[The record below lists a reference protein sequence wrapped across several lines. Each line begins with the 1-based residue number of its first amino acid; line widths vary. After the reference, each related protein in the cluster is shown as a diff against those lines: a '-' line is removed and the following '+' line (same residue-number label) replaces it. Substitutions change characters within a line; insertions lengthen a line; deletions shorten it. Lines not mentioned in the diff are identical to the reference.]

1 MITQNIKSI
10 IVDDEANGRE
20 NINILLEEFCPEIEI
35 VGIASNLREA
45 ENLIKGKR
53 PQLVFLDIQLGAETA
68 FTLLSR
74 LDSINF
80 EIIFVTAHDHF
91 ALRAFEFMAVDYLL
105 KPIEIDKLRTAVT
118 NAVSRIGEK
127 SLHLSMEEMMLH
139 VQNFNRGEH
148 KIALATQQGY
158 EMVYIKDIMYCIADG
173 SYTHFHFKTGEELVV
188 SKNLKYYEN
197 LLKDYSFIRGH
208 NTALVNLRFI
218 KRIDRTGGGSIV
230 MEDNKA
236 LPVAKAKRLELE
248 SRIKENRRLF

>member
-1 MITQNIKSI
+1 MISQSIKSI

-20 NINILLEEFCPEIEI
+20 NINILLKEFCPEVEI
-35 VGIASNLREA
+35 IGVASNLREA

-53 PQLVFLDIQLGAETA
+53 PELVFLDIQLGAETA
-68 FTLLSR
+68 FTLLNR
-74 LDSINF
+74 LNTIDF

-105 KPIEIDKLRTAVT
+105 KPIEIDKLRNAVT
-118 NAVSRIGEK
+118 HAVSRIGQK
-127 SLHLSMEEMMLH
+127 SLHLSMEEMMMH
-139 VQNFNRGEH
+139 VQNFNRGQH
-148 KIALATQQGY
+148 KIALATQNGY
-158 EMVYIKDIMYCIADG
+158 EMVYIKDIMYCTADG
-173 SYTHFHFKTGEELVV
+173 SYTHFHFVSGDVLIV

-197 LLKDYSFIRGH
+197 LLKGYSFIRGH

-230 MEDNKA
+230 MEDDKA

>member
-105 KPIEIDKLRTAVT
+105 KPID
-118 NAVSRIGEK
+118 NVS
-127 SLHLSMEEMMLH
+127 S
-139 VQNFNRGEH
+139 
-148 KIALATQQGY
+148 
-158 EMVYIKDIMYCIADG
+158 
-173 SYTHFHFKTGEELVV
+173 
-188 SKNLKYYEN
+188 
-197 LLKDYSFIRGH
+197 
-208 NTALVNLRFI
+208 
-218 KRIDRTGGGSIV
+218 
-230 MEDNKA
+230 
-236 LPVAKAKRLELE
+236 
-248 SRIKENRRLF
+248 

>member
-1 MITQNIKSI
+1 MKPQSIKSI

-20 NINILLEEFCPEIEI
+20 NINFLLNEFCPEIEI
-35 VGIASNLREA
+35 TGVASNLKEA
-45 ENLIKGKR
+45 ENLIRGKR

-68 FTLLSR
+68 FTLLNR
-74 LDSINF
+74 LESIDF

-105 KPIEIDKLRTAVT
+105 KPIEIDKLRNAVT
-118 NAVSRIGEK
+118 NAVNRIGQK
-127 SLHLSMEEMMLH
+127 TLHLSMEEMMMH
-139 VQNFNRGEH
+139 VQNFNRGQH

-158 EMVYIKDIMYCIADG
+158 EMVYIKDIMYCTADG
-173 SYTHFHFKTGEELVV
+173 SYTHFHFVSGEVLIV

-208 NTALVNLRFI
+208 NTVLVNLRFV

-230 MEDNKA
+230 MEDDKV

-248 SRIKENRRLF
+248 SRIKETRRLF